1 MVVYKVWYYYYVIY
15 FCIPFVQGA
24 TVFYWRI
31 WQNLRVAFKALSRQL
46 LSICSDSLL
55 SNYKTIYRPFENGMF
70 NELYCCDA
78 NGCPA
83 VWSKC
88 NLGKSI
94 HYWRAVPLALSR
106 KVVFFKMTPAGHPP
120 LFNRIFFIIF
130 LLFLLFNN
138 YPFIPN
144 GMLFFRNLKHLS
156 LCGQSSWP
164 GSGCDQVPRNN
175 SEGFVCDMFLLCCWS
190 LPFIQ
195 WKGRQPSPDVIC

>member
-1 MVVYKVWYYYYVIY
+1 MLFTFVFHLYKVLQSFIDVFGKIY
-15 FCIPFVQGA
+15 GWRAKLSHGNCYQFVQSH
-24 TVFYWRI
+24 FYQIIKQFIAPLKMECSMNYIAVTKRLPSGVE
-31 WQNLRVAFKALSRQL
+31 QMQFGKKYTL
-46 LSICSDSLL
+46 LEGCSSC
-55 SNYKTIYRPFENGMF
+55 SFTQ
-70 NELYCCDA
+70 
-78 NGCPA
+78 GC
-83 VWSKC
+83 
-88 NLGKSI
+88 
-94 HYWRAVPLALSR
+94 
-106 KVVFFKMTPAGHPP
+106 FFKMTPAGHPP